1 MSYEMRYDLAIM
13 LQDELNLQ
21 LLSKLCSGEGL
32 SINLSYLSR
41 KLRRHRNTIRER
53 VRELIK
59 YQVIDR
65 PVYPF
70 LALFKERPL
79 LIAVYADLPDNE
91 KVRTWLKEDA
101 NIFAAF
107 RIREGEYN
115 MMLFELHENLQTY
128 HTWRETIVKDGKIP
142 GRSQRIPS
150 TAVYLSNMLME
161 KYEPNAPTELI
172 KQNYQEKKVTKL
184 NGFPL
189 DDLSLSILSHLTN
202 GEGISVNENILAKD
216 LGVHRRTVNDRIQ
229 KMCDAEIIWKP
240 LCRFPSFFVP
250 PSFILVFSLVEIRR
264 LSEEFLKDISSDPHV
279 SLAYRI
285 SEGRYNMLL
294 FEAHLNF
301 EDYLRWESF
310 YNSKYPECFGSIKNT
325 YLSPN
330 LKISIDQQKVSLG
343 VISERLSDTR
353 ESGFEYDTVASKT
366 YLQKRKRSRR
376 QR

>member
-1 MSYEMRYDLAIM
+1 MRYDLAIM

>member
-1 MSYEMRYDLAIM
+1 MRYDLAIM

-41 KLRRHRNTIRER
+41 KLRRHRNTIRAR

-59 YQVIDR
+59 CQVIDR

-189 DDLSLSILSHLTN
+189 DDLSLSILSCLTN

>member
-1 MSYEMRYDLAIM
+1 MSDKMRYDSAIM

-41 KLRRHRNTIRER
+41 KLGRHRNTIRER

-59 YQVIDR
+59 YKVIDR

-70 LALFKERPL
+70 LALFKERPVL
-79 LIAVYADLPDNE
+79 VAVYADLPDNE
-91 KVRTWLKEDA
+91 KVRTWLKKDE

-115 MMLFELHENLQTY
+115 MMLFELHESLQTY
-128 HTWRETIVKDGKIP
+128 HTWRETIVKDGRIP

-150 TAVYLSNMLME
+150 IAIYLSNMLIE
-161 KYEPNAPTELI
+161 KYEPNAPIELI

-184 NGFPL
+184 NSFPL
-189 DDLSLSILSHLTN
+189 DDLSLNILSRLTN

-216 LGVHRRTVNDRIQ
+216 LGVHRRTVNDRIK

-250 PSFILVFSLVEIRR
+250 PNFILVFSLVEIRR
-264 LSEEFLKDISSDPHV
+264 NSEEFLKDVSSDPHV

-285 SEGRYNMLL
+285 SEGRYNLLL
-294 FEAHLNF
+294 FEAHLSL

-310 YNSKYPECFGSIKNT
+310 YHSKYQECFGSIKNT

-330 LKISIDQQKVSLG
+330 LTISIDQQKVSLG
-343 VISERLSDTR
+343 VISEKLCRAR
-353 ESGFEYDTVASKT
+353 ESGLNDMVTSKT
-366 YLQKRKRSRR
+366 YLQKRKRSKR

>member
-59 YQVIDR
+59 YKVIDR

-184 NGFPL
+184 NGCPL
-189 DDLSLSILSHLTN
+189 DDLSLSILSRLTN

-250 PSFILVFSLVEIRR
+250 PSFILVFSLVEVRR

-294 FEAHLNF
+294 FEAHLSL

>member
-1 MSYEMRYDLAIM
+1 MSEKMRHDLAIM

-59 YQVIDR
+59 YKIIDR

-115 MMLFELHENLQTY
+115 MMLFELHESLQTY
-128 HTWRETIVKDGKIP
+128 HTWRETIVKVGKIP

-150 TAVYLSNMLME
+150 MAVYLSNMLIE
-161 KYEPNAPTELI
+161 KYEPNAPIELI
-172 KQNYQEKKVTKL
+172 KRNYQEKKVTKL
-184 NGFPL
+184 NGCPL

-250 PSFILVFSLVEIRR
+250 PNFILVFSLVEMRKH
-264 LSEEFLKDISSDPHV
+264 SEEFLKDVSSDSHV

-285 SEGRYNMLL
+285 SEGRYNLLL
-294 FEAHLNF
+294 FEAHLSL

-330 LKISIDQQKVSLG
+330 LTISIDQQKVSLG
-343 VISERLSDTR
+343 VISEMLYHAR
-353 ESGFEYDTVASKT
+353 ESGLIDMVASKT

>member
-1 MSYEMRYDLAIM
+1 M
-13 LQDELNLQ
+13 
-21 LLSKLCSGEGL
+21 
-32 SINLSYLSR
+32 
-41 KLRRHRNTIRER
+41 
-53 VRELIK
+53 
-59 YQVIDR
+59 
-65 PVYPF
+65 
-70 LALFKERPL
+70 
-79 LIAVYADLPDNE
+79 
-91 KVRTWLKEDA
+91 
-101 NIFAAF
+101 
-107 RIREGEYN
+107 
-115 MMLFELHENLQTY
+115 
-128 HTWRETIVKDGKIP
+128 
-142 GRSQRIPS
+142 
-150 TAVYLSNMLME
+150 
-161 KYEPNAPTELI
+161 
-172 KQNYQEKKVTKL
+172 
-184 NGFPL
+184 
-189 DDLSLSILSHLTN
+189 SILSHLTN

-250 PSFILVFSLVEIRR
+250 PNFILVFSLVEIRR